1 MSLKINNKQN
11 LKKSQLW
18 LLGIAFTFLIA
29 LLGFLLSLIP
39 GFNNVVSLLNEIL
52 RWISYG
58 VSDLVDNFIS
68 LKIVK
73 SFKDQR

>member
-1 MSLKINNKQN
+1 MLYKRKT
-11 LKKSQLW
+11 KVEY
-18 LLGIAFTFLIA
+18 TFMLRN
-29 LLGFLLSLIP
+29 
-39 GFNNVVSLLNEIL
+39 FNNVVSLLNEIL

-58 VSDLVDNFIS
+58 MSDLVDNFIS